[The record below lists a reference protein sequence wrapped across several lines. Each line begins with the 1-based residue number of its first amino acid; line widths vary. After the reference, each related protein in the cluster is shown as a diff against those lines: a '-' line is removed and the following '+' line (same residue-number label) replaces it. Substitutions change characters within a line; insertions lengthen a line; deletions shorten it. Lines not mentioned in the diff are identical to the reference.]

1 MRNRGGVERKEEK
14 EREGKKR
21 RRTRAPSPP
30 RGATVGPGAKAE
42 EGRSRGRRHLL
53 PPSHKEEG
61 QPPSPMPKPRADV
74 AKREALAT
82 LPSQE
87 EDTTLSAPGRGSS
100 SSILRRECRPQR
112 CCASCTAPPRRG
124 HNPSLRRPDRLQA
137 KPVGAAA
144 RSPFPL
150 LPARCPAP
158 PMTLPLESHRIPVPS
173 VCRSLAEPHR
183 SVPASL
189 PRGSG

>member
-14 EREGKKR
+14 KREGKKR
-21 RRTRAPSPP
+21 RRTRAPSQP
-30 RGATVGPGAKAE
+30 RGATVGPGAEAE
-42 EGRSRGRRHLL
+42 EGRRRGRRHLL

-87 EDTTLSAPGRGSS
+87 EDATLSAPGRGSS

-124 HNPSLRRPDRLQA
+124 QPIPASP
-137 KPVGAAA
+137 
-144 RSPFPL
+144 RSPPSQ
-150 LPARCPAP
+150 AGRCRCP
-158 PMTLPLESHRIPVPS
+158 LSL
-173 VCRSLAEPHR
+173 SLAAGKMPCATDDPSSSEP
-183 SVPASL
+183 
-189 PRGSG
+189 